1 MPQEFVVTAPRAIQF
16 RDYEE
21 PPLEPGQ
28 VRVRNLVSGIKS
40 GTEMAIYRGTAPTI
54 TQRFDRELRLFV
66 PRETSAYPTYLGS
79 WAAGEVIETGSGV
92 TGLQAGDRVH
102 GPLRHRPTHVAR
114 ASRLHLL
121 GDLPPETALFTDPLI
136 FALQSVHDAEVKVG
150 NAVAVFGMGLIGLLT
165 VQVARLNGASQVIAV
180 DPIPRRLELARELGA
195 DTTVDPS
202 AASDVALAIKHATG
216 KKGVDA
222 AIEISGSAAALN
234 EAVRSVRQCGLVV
247 ASAFYQGGA
256 EALRLG
262 AEWHHNRVT
271 MRSSMAVWENPHRDH
286 PLWTETRVEAT
297 AIALLAAGKIRID
310 GLISHR
316 FPFARAAEAYQ
327 LIDQRLAETV
337 KVVLDYPAS

>member
-28 VRVRNLVSGIKS
+28 VRVRTLISGIKS
-40 GTEMAIYRGTAPTI
+40 GTEMALYRGTAPTV
-54 TQRFDRELRLFV
+54 THRFDRELRLFV
-66 PRETSAYPTYLGS
+66 PRETCAYPMHLGS
-79 WAAGEVIETGSGV
+79 WAAGEVIEIGSDV
-92 TGLQAGDRVH
+92 RELRVGDRVH
-102 GPLRHRPTHVAR
+102 GPLRHRPTNVAQ

-121 GDLPPETALFTDPLI
+121 SDMPPEAALFTDPLI
-136 FALQSVHDAEVKVG
+136 FALQGVHDAEVKVG
-150 NAVAVFGMGLIGLLT
+150 DAVAVFGMGLIGLLT
-165 VQVARLNGASQVIAV
+165 VQVARLNGASRVIVV
-180 DPIPRRLELARELGA
+180 DPIPRRLELARGFGA
-195 DTTVDPS
+195 DATVNP
-202 AASDVALAIKHATG
+202 AEVSDVALAIKQATG

-234 EAVRSVRQCGLVV
+234 EAVRCVRQCGLVV

-271 MRSSMAVWENPHRDH
+271 MRSSMAVWENPHRVH
-286 PLWTETRVEAT
+286 PLWTEARVEAT
-297 AIALLAAGKIRID
+297 AVALLAGGRIRTD
-310 GLISHR
+310 GLVSHR

-327 LIDQRLAETV
+327 LIDERLADTV
-337 KVVLDYPAS
+337 KVVLEYPG